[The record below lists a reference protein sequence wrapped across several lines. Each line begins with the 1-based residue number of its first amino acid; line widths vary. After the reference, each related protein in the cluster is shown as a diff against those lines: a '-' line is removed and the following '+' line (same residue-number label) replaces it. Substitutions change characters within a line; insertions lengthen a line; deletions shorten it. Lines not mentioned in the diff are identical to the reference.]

1 MTAMAKNLSISA
13 VIPAYNE
20 LGAIADV
27 VKGVREA
34 LRSAGDNVEVIVV
47 DDGSTDGTGAAATA
61 AGARVISHPV
71 NRGYGQALRSGIR
84 AAKGDWILM
93 TDADDT
99 YPTREIE
106 KLLNFAPDFDLVI
119 GARTGVHF
127 WGSAWAALLR
137 WIYLA
142 VAGFIVGESIPDA
155 NSGLRLVRRAMLL
168 NMGPVECL
176 GFSYSTTMTLSFM
189 QAGRFVKFVPI
200 DFNARVGR
208 SKVRKFRDMLRTL
221 QLMTQILIAYN
232 PLKLFIVLTIGFLVP
247 ALGSLALFVEGL
259 GGVWLIA
266 ACLMGLAALQ
276 CFLFGCLLDA
286 LRLHLR
292 TRPSSD

>member
-1 MTAMAKNLSISA
+1 MVKDLSISA

-27 VKGVREA
+27 VKSVREA
-34 LRSAGDNVEVIVV
+34 LQVGAKNVEIIVV
-47 DDGSTDGTGAAATA
+47 DDGSSDGTGEAAAA
-61 AGARVISHPV
+61 AGARVIRHPV
-71 NRGYGQALRSGIR
+71 NRGYGSALRSGIR

-99 YPTREIE
+99 YPAREIA
-106 KLLNFAPDFDLVI
+106 KLLDFAPDFDLVI

-200 DFNARVGR
+200 EFNARVGQ
-208 SKVRKFRDMLRTL
+208 SKVRKMRDMLRTL
-221 QLMTQILIAYN
+221 QLMTEILVAYN
-232 PLKLFIVLTIGFLVP
+232 PLKLCIMLTLSFIVPT
-247 ALGSLALFVEGL
+247 LGSLALFVEGF

-266 ACLMGLAALQ
+266 SALLGLAALQ

-292 TRPSSD
+292 TRPSSESH